1 MNSNDILERRIV
13 DFDSRKCK
21 IENDQVIL
29 LSPLEFIEGDNLYL
43 PEAVKMP
50 DGKII
55 EEVYMDISYFKRVL
69 SEWKSGYITLYAGKN
84 YVLPYSNYVMGFTSS
99 YIWYLHLPNVNYIC
113 LYDDL

>member
-84 YVLPYSNYVMGFTSS
+84 
-99 YIWYLHLPNVNYIC
+99 
-113 LYDDL
+113 